1 MNESSSSPKGILY
14 QASSLQGSRD
24 NMSII
29 IIAFPA
35 APKATS
41 EAIKAENE
49 LNDLL
54 KQKVTGKVDLL
65 IIKERSQSLR
75 IPLLDSRYCEGERE
89 RRRHGVRVP
98 ASKRRLH
105 SGAASG
111 RRTVRKVR

>member
-1 MNESSSSPKGILY
+1 MNWYGFFAQNLLSKQKTILY
-14 QASSLQGSRD
+14 QTISFQGSRD

-54 KQKVTGKVDLL
+54 KQKVTGNGKRDNLIGENVD
-65 IIKERSQSLR
+65 R
-75 IPLLDSRYCEGERE
+75 I
-89 RRRHGVRVP
+89 
-98 ASKRRLH
+98 
-105 SGAASG
+105 
-111 RRTVRKVR
+111 

>member
-1 MNESSSSPKGILY
+1 
-14 QASSLQGSRD
+14 
-24 NMSII
+24 MSII

-54 KQKVTGKVDLL
+54 KQKVTGKRDLL
-65 IIKERSQSLR
+65 KVLMVFKEISPTSP

-98 ASKRRLH
+98 ASERGVYSRAAARRR
-105 SGAASG
+105 AI
-111 RRTVRKVR
+111 RKVRLFLHLIVLQ

>member
-1 MNESSSSPKGILY
+1 
-14 QASSLQGSRD
+14 
-24 NMSII
+24 MSII

-54 KQKVTGKVDLL
+54 KQKVTGKRYLL
-65 IIKERSQSLR
+65 KVLMVFEEMSPTSP

-98 ASKRRLH
+98 ASERRLH

-111 RRTVRKVR
+111 RRAVRKVRSLQNWPMLH